1 MSVISI
7 TFAQCDGIEQ
17 KLRKAGVIETV
28 DLESR
33 GLLDDTDEKS
43 ESDMEF

>member
-17 KLRKAGVIETV
+17 KLRDAGVIETV
-28 DLESR
+28 DLLSI
-33 GLLDDTDEKS
+33 GLRCRFRHHAKA
-43 ESDMEF
+43 